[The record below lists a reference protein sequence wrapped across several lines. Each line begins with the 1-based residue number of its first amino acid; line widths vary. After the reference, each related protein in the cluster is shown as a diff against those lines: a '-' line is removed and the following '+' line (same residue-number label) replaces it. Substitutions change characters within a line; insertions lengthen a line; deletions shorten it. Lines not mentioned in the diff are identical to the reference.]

1 MVASDTLAMPSLYE
15 AAVDVA
21 VGGGVD
27 PEKAGQESMIVGAAL
42 GYATTIMASL
52 RKQAPGPFKVKS
64 A

>member
-1 MVASDTLAMPSLYE
+1 MPSLYE